1 MHRGRVA
8 GAFLFLPRYV
18 EESDIDKFIRFV
30 AHDSLGQCF
39 LWSMHWGEAGYGCRI
54 ARLTEAET
62 AALYAWSTRPETQA
76 ASHWNEPFLI
86 ADQAPASASF
96 KDPENAL
103 RFFSRNG
110 DPVLER
116 WARIMFGEIQ
126 KCDACD

>member
-1 MHRGRVA
+1 MPRG
-8 GAFLFLPRYV
+8 GQ
-18 EESDIDKFIRFV
+18 ESDIDKFIRFV

-62 AALYAWSTRPETQA
+62 AELYAWSMCPGTEA
-76 ASHWNEPFLI
+76 AARWREPFPT
-86 ADQAPASASF
+86 ADQAPASGSF

-103 RFFSRNG
+103 RFFFRDG

-116 WARIMFGEIQ
+116 WARIMFSEIQ